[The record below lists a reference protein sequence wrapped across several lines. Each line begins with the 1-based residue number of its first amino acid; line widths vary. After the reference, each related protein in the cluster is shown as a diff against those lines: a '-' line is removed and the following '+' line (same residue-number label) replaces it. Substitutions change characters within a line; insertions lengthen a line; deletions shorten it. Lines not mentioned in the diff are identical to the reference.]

1 MLRII
6 NPAPERTN
14 AMSNYVK
21 LAAEASDQ
29 YLGLLAES
37 QEQFLKAVKTLS
49 AWVPA
54 APPVTAAPFTTDF
67 PTPREIAEANFAFAA
82 KLLERQKV
90 FTEKFFAATSP
101 AS

>member
-1 MLRII
+1 
-6 NPAPERTN
+6 
-14 AMSNYVK
+14 MSNYVK

-29 YLGLLAES
+29 YLSLLAES
-37 QEQFLKAVKTLS
+37 QEQFLKTMKAFS
-49 AWVPA
+49 AWAPAVPP
-54 APPVTAAPFTTDF
+54 APAPAFTADF

-90 FTEKFFAATSP
+90 FTEKLFAVTTP